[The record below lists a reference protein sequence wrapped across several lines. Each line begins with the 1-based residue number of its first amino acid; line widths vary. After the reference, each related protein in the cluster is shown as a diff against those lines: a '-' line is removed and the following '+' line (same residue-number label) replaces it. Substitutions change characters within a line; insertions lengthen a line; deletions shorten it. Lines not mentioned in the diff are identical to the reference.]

1 MELVI
6 ILIMAIFAGFM
17 LSEYVLP
24 SLPKKDIT
32 MADKYRIITEDLHRI
47 EHTLASTKLSSSEA
61 AELIEAAGHA
71 ANRGRSVREM
81 IKHISVNE

>member
-1 MELVI
+1 MEFI
-6 ILIMAIFAGFM
+6 ILITAIFTGFM

-32 MADKYRIITEDLHRI
+32 MADEHRIVTEDLRRI

-61 AELIEAAGHA
+61 AELIEAAGYA
-71 ANRGRSVREM
+71 ANRGRSLREM
-81 IKHISVNE
+81 IKYMSVNE

>member
-1 MELVI
+1 MDFVI
-6 ILIMAIFAGFM
+6 YIAAAVFIVFM
-17 LSEYVLP
+17 MSEYVLP
-24 SLPKKDIT
+24 SLPKTDIH
-32 MADKYRIITEDLHRI
+32 MADKYRIVTEDLYRI
-47 EHTLASTKLSSSEA
+47 EYTLTSTKLGSSEA